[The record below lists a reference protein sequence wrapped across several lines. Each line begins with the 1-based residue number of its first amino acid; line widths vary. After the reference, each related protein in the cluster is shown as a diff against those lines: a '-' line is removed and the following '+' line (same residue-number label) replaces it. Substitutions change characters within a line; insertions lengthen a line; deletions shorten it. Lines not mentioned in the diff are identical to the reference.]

1 MKNRKD
7 IIKNITIIFLAV
19 LLVLTFFSNTIM
31 NRSLVEVSTQLVSGD
46 TITSKVRGSG
56 TATAGDTYSVSINES
71 RTIATINV
79 RTGQEVE
86 QGTVLFTLTETE
98 SSDLTD
104 ARDALLTAQQTYE
117 TDVLSAEITPAE
129 REAIENGT
137 TGTLDQKQNSLLA
150 AKAAIENAQAKVNK
164 LSDQKSDLDNTVPDT
179 SEETAAY
186 AKAQQELADAELDKT
201 NKELAYQTAKEK
213 YESLAGSSS
222 GDTSS
227 GDTSSNS
234 TDDNKNGNQQNASAL
249 EAAKAEMNDAYEAY
263 ADALATYNELDA
275 IAKQAETDLNDAK
288 DTTASTEQSG
298 ELAGEIEKANRAVE
312 QATNDY
318 TDLSKKYASEI
329 SLGGEYQNI
338 LKLQEKIAKL
348 EENASATE
356 ITAPISGTIVDVL
369 LTAGQPTTPD
379 EAVMTIQPENKAYT
393 MQFTVTQNQAKRINV
408 GDNAEIMYNYY
419 GSDVSAKVTAIRRDT
434 SNRDSMV
441 VICELSGDVNAGDSY
456 TVSIGEQSASYDY
469 VVPTS
474 CIREDKN
481 GKFVLII
488 DAKSTPLGNRYYARR
503 VDVEVLTSDDT
514 RSAVSGTFTG
524 SEYVITTTTKP
535 VEADQQVRLASEG

>member
-56 TATAGDTYSVSINES
+56 SATASDTYSVTLNEI

-79 RTGQEVE
+79 KTGQEVE

-98 SSDLTD
+98 SSDLAE
-104 ARDALLTAQQTYE
+104 ARESLLSAQRDYE
-117 TDVLSAEITPAE
+117 AHVLSAEITPAE

-137 TGTLDQKQNSLLA
+137 TDSLSQRQNSILA
-150 AKAAIENAQAKVNK
+150 AKAAIKDAQAKVNDLTDRKSK
-164 LSDQKSDLDNTVPDT
+164 LESAVPDT

-201 NKELAYQTAKEK
+201 NKDLAYQTAKEK
-213 YESLAGSSS
+213 YENLIGSSS
-222 GDTSS
+222 GDTESS
-227 GDTSSNS
+227 TG
-234 TDDNKNGNQQNASAL
+234 DNKNGNQQNASAI
-249 EAAKAEMNDAYEAY
+249 EAAKAEMDDAQEASL
-263 ADALATYNELDA
+263 DALATYNELNA
-275 IAKQAETDLNDAK
+275 IATQASKDLEDAK

-298 ELAGEIEKANRAVE
+298 ELATEIEKANRALE

-318 TDLSKKYASEI
+318 TELSQKYSSEI
-329 SLGGEYQNI
+329 SLAGDYQSI
-338 LKLQEKIAKL
+338 VKLQEKIAKL

-356 ITAPISGTIVDVL
+356 ITSPIAGTIVDIL
-369 LTAGQPTTPD
+369 GTAGQPTTEN

-393 MQFTVTQNQAKRINV
+393 MQFTVTQNQAKRISV

-419 GSDVSAKVTAIRRDT
+419 GSDVSAKVTAIRKDT

-441 VICELSGDVNAGDSY
+441 VICELSGDVTSGDSY

>member
-31 NRSLVEVSTQLVSGD
+31 NRSLVEVSTQLVAGD

-56 TATAGDTYSVSINES
+56 SASASDTYSVSINES

-79 RTGQEVE
+79 KTGQEVE
-86 QGTVLFTLTETE
+86 QGTVLFTLTEAE
-98 SSDLTD
+98 SADLTT
-104 ARDALLTAQQTYE
+104 ARDELLSAQQTYE
-117 TDVLSAEITPAE
+117 TDVLSAEISPAE
-129 REAIENGT
+129 REAIEKGT
-137 TGTLDQKQNSLLA
+137 TDSLTEKQNSILA
-150 AKAAIENAQAKVNK
+150 AKRAIEDAQEKVNE
-164 LSDQKSDLDNTVPDT
+164 LTDQKSELDSAVPDT

-186 AKAQQELADAELDKT
+186 AKAQQELADADLDKT
-201 NKELAYQTAKEK
+201 NKELAYQTAKEN
-213 YESLAGSSS
+213 YESLLSDSSS
-222 GDTSS
+222 DTS
-227 GDTSSNS
+227 TSSV
-234 TDDNKNGNQQNASAL
+234 DDNKNGNQQNASAI
-249 EAAKAEMNDAYEAY
+249 ESAKAAMNDAYEAY
-263 ADALATYNELDA
+263 ADALSTYNELSA
-275 IAKQAETDLNDAK
+275 FATQAEKDLNDAK

-298 ELAGEIEKANRAVE
+298 ELAGEIEKANRALE
-312 QATNDY
+312 QVTNDY

-329 SLGGEYQNI
+329 SLGGEYQSI
-338 LKLQEKIAKL
+338 VKLQDKIAKL
-348 EENASATE
+348 EENASAAE
-356 ITAPISGTIVDVL
+356 ITAPISGTVVDVL
-369 LTAGQPTTPD
+369 LTAGQQTTVD

-419 GSDVSAKVTAIRRDT
+419 GRDVSAKVTAIRRDT
-434 SNRDSMV
+434 TNRDSMV
-441 VICELSGDVNAGDSY
+441 VICELSGDVTAGDSY

>member
-31 NRSLVEVSTQLVSGD
+31 NRSLVEVSTQLVAGD

-56 TATAGDTYSVSINES
+56 TATAGDTYSVSIKES

-79 RTGQEVE
+79 KTGQEVE
-86 QGTVLFTLTETE
+86 QGTVLFTLTEAE
-98 SSDLTD
+98 SEDLTT
-104 ARDALLTAQQTYE
+104 ARDSLISAQRDYE
-117 TDVLSAEITPAE
+117 TRVLSAEITPAE

-137 TGTLDQKQNSLLA
+137 TGTLSEKQNSLLA
-150 AKAAIENAQAKVNK
+150 AKAVIKDAQAKVND
-164 LSDQKSDLDNTVPDT
+164 LTDQKSKLESAVPDT

-201 NKELAYQTAKEK
+201 NKDLAYQTAKQK
-213 YESLAGSSS
+213 YEDLIGSSS
-222 GDTSS
+222 GDTESS
-227 GDTSSNS
+227 TG
-234 TDDNKNGNQQNASAL
+234 DNKNGNQQNASAI
-249 EAAKAEMNDAYEAY
+249 EAAKAEMDDAQEASL
-263 ADALATYNELDA
+263 DALATYNELNA
-275 IAKQAETDLNDAK
+275 IATQASKDLEDAK

-298 ELAGEIEKANRAVE
+298 ELATELEKANRALE

-318 TDLSKKYASEI
+318 TELSQKYSSEI
-329 SLGGEYQNI
+329 SLAGDYQSI
-338 LKLQEKIAKL
+338 VKLQEKIAKL
-348 EENASATE
+348 EENASAAE
-356 ITAPISGTIVDVL
+356 ITAPISGTIVDIL
-369 LTAGQPTTPD
+369 LTAGQPTTVD
-379 EAVMTIQPENKAYT
+379 ETIMTIQPENKAYT

-419 GSDVSAKVTAIRRDT
+419 GRDVSAKVTAIRRDT

-441 VICELSGDVNAGDSY
+441 VICELSGDVTSGDSY

>member
-31 NRSLVEVSTQLVSGD
+31 NRSLVEVSTQLVAGD

-56 TATAGDTYSVSINES
+56 TATAGDTYSVSIKES

-79 RTGQEVE
+79 KTGQEVE
-86 QGTVLFTLTETE
+86 QGTVLFTLTEAE
-98 SSDLTD
+98 SEDLTT
-104 ARDALLTAQQTYE
+104 ARDSLISAQRDYE
-117 TDVLSAEITPAE
+117 TRVLSAEITPAE

-137 TGTLDQKQNSLLA
+137 TGTLSEKQNSLLA
-150 AKAAIENAQAKVNK
+150 AKAVIKDAQAKVND
-164 LSDQKSDLDNTVPDT
+164 LTDQKSKLESAVPDT

-201 NKELAYQTAKEK
+201 NKDLAYQTAKQK
-213 YESLAGSSS
+213 YEDLIGSSS
-222 GDTSS
+222 GDTESS
-227 GDTSSNS
+227 TG
-234 TDDNKNGNQQNASAL
+234 DNKNGNQQNASAI
-249 EAAKAEMNDAYEAY
+249 EAAKAEMDDAQEASL
-263 ADALATYNELDA
+263 DALATYNELNA
-275 IAKQAETDLNDAK
+275 IATQASKDLEDAK

-298 ELAGEIEKANRAVE
+298 ELATELEKANRALE

-318 TDLSKKYASEI
+318 TELSQKYSSEI
-329 SLGGEYQNI
+329 SLAGDYQSI
-338 LKLQEKIAKL
+338 VKLQEKIAKL
-348 EENASATE
+348 EENASAAE
-356 ITAPISGTIVDVL
+356 ITAPISGTIVDIL
-369 LTAGQPTTPD
+369 LTAGQPTTVD
-379 EAVMTIQPENKAYT
+379 ETIMTIQPENKAYT

-419 GSDVSAKVTAIRRDT
+419 GRDVSAKVTAIRRDT
-434 SNRDSMV
+434 TNRDSMV
-441 VICELSGDVNAGDSY
+441 VICELSGDVTAGDSY

>member
-7 IIKNITIIFLAV
+7 IIKNIAIIFLAV

-56 TATAGDTYSVSINES
+56 TATAGDTYSVTINEI

-79 RTGQEVE
+79 KTGQEVE

-98 SSDLTD
+98 STDLTE
-104 ARDALLTAQQTYE
+104 ARDSLLSAQRDYE
-117 TDVLSAEITPAE
+117 TTVLDDAISTAE

-137 TGTLDQKQNSLLA
+137 TSTLSQKQNSLLA
-150 AKAAIENAQAKVNK
+150 AKAVIEDAQAKVNK
-164 LSDQKSDLDNTVPDT
+164 LTDRKTDLDNSTLDIA
-179 SEETAAY
+179 EETAAY
-186 AKAQQELADAELDKT
+186 AKAQQELADADLDKT
-201 NKELAYQTAKEK
+201 NKELAYKEAQDK
-213 YESLAGSSS
+213 YENLTGTSS
-222 GDTSS
+222 GGTSS
-227 GDTSSNS
+227 GDTSAGS
-234 TDDNKNGNQQNASAL
+234 TDDNKNGNQQNASAI
-249 EAAKAEMNDAYEAY
+249 EAAKAEVNEAYEAY
-263 ADALATYNELDA
+263 ADALATYNELNT
-275 IAKQAETDLNDAK
+275 IATQASKDLEDAK
-288 DTTASTEQSG
+288 EAVTEQSG
-298 ELAGEIEKANRAVE
+298 ELAGEIEKATRALQ
-312 QATNDY
+312 QATDDY
-318 TDLSKKYASEI
+318 TDLAKKYTNEI
-329 SLGGEYQNI
+329 NLGGMYQNI
-338 LKLQEKIAKL
+338 VKLQDKIAKL
-348 EENASATE
+348 EENASASE
-356 ITAPISGTIVDVL
+356 ITSPIAGTVVDIL
-369 LTAGQPTTPD
+369 GTAGQPTSEN

-393 MQFTVTQNQAKRINV
+393 MQFTVTQNQAKRISV

-419 GSDVSAKVTAIRRDT
+419 GSDVSAKVTAIRKDT

-441 VICELSGDVNAGDSY
+441 VICELSGDVSAGDSY

-535 VEADQQVRLASEG
+535 IEADQQVRLASEG

>member
-31 NRSLVEVSTQLVSGD
+31 NRSLVEVSTQLVAGD

-56 TATAGDTYSVSINES
+56 TATAGDTYSVSIKES

-79 RTGQEVE
+79 KTGQEVE
-86 QGTVLFTLTETE
+86 QGTVLFTLTEAE
-98 SSDLTD
+98 SEDLIT
-104 ARDALLTAQQTYE
+104 ARDDLIKAQREYE
-117 TDVLSAEITPAE
+117 TSVLSAEITPAE
-129 REAIENGT
+129 REAIEKGT
-137 TGTLDQKQNSLLA
+137 TDSLSQRQNAILA
-150 AKAAIENAQAKVNK
+150 AKAAIQDAQDKVND
-164 LSDQKSDLDNTVPDT
+164 LTDQKSKLESAVPDT

-201 NKELAYQTAKEK
+201 NKDLAYQTAKQK
-213 YESLAGSSS
+213 YEDLIGSSS
-222 GDTSS
+222 GDTESS
-227 GDTSSNS
+227 TG
-234 TDDNKNGNQQNASAL
+234 DNKNGNQQNASAI
-249 EAAKAEMNDAYEAY
+249 EAAKAEMDDAQEASL
-263 ADALATYNELDA
+263 DALATYNELNA
-275 IAKQAETDLNDAK
+275 IATQASKDLEDAK
-288 DTTASTEQSG
+288 DTTASAEQSG
-298 ELAGEIEKANRAVE
+298 ELATEIEKANRALE

-318 TDLSKKYASEI
+318 TALSKKYSDEI
-329 SLGGEYQNI
+329 NLSGTYENI
-338 LKLQEKIAKL
+338 VKLQEKIEQL
-348 EENASATE
+348 EENASAAE
-356 ITAPISGTIVDVL
+356 ITAPIAGTIVDIL
-369 LTAGQPTTPD
+369 LTAGQPTTVD
-379 EAVMTIQPENKAYT
+379 ETIMTIQPENKAYT

-419 GSDVSAKVTAIRRDT
+419 GRDVSAKVTAIRRDT

-441 VICELSGDVNAGDSY
+441 VICELSGDVTSGDSY